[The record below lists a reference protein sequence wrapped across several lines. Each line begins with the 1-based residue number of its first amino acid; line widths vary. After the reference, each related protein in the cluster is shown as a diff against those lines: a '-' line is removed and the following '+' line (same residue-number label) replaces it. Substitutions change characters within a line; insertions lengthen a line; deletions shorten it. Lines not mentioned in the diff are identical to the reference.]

1 MLHELPAEVVS
12 ETLIVQHDFFWS
24 HKGFLADNT
33 RNVTDLSESLY
44 FVDNIEKFMAAG
56 KLLSHS
62 LAIFILPSDQTK
74 PNQGIHVS
82 EFSVVAMIPAV
93 HNSCSRCRF
102 RPTTLAARRN
112 TAPVITS
119 ATKEIQTSARDQPNL
134 MSISTRT
141 SLLLRRQT
149 ASSKAA
155 AEYAM

>member
-1 MLHELPAEVVS
+1 V
-12 ETLIVQHDFFWS
+12 
-24 HKGFLADNT
+24 
-33 RNVTDLSESLY
+33 
-44 FVDNIEKFMAAG
+44 
-56 KLLSHS
+56 
-62 LAIFILPSDQTK
+62 
-74 PNQGIHVS
+74 
-82 EFSVVAMIPAV
+82 IPAV
-93 HNSCSRCRF
+93 HNSCSRCCF

-112 TAPVITS
+112 AAAVITS